1 MPNKTRA
8 GSSRTRKQ
16 QSGVKDIIDTYL
28 FLYNGASFVAWG
40 CVFYMV
46 VLSLLNSGGDF
57 TVVHNDV
64 RDVLTYVQTGAI
76 LEVIHVVL
84 GLVKTPLTTTVIQVT
99 SRLYLVW
106 GILAPFPEVRS
117 HWALTTM
124 TIAWSVTEIVR
135 YLYYGLNIAKIQPT
149 WLLWCRYTFF
159 FVLYPLGAGS
169 ESVLEY
175 VSLPYSL
182 EFDKYNIYYY
192 VRIGVLLSYL
202 PGFYTMYTHMIYQ
215 RKKYLSK
222 RKIH

>member
-8 GSSRTRKQ
+8 GSSRTKK
-16 QSGVKDIIDTYL
+16 QSGVKDVIDAYL
-28 FLYNGASFVAWG
+28 FLYNAASFVAWG
-40 CVFYMV
+40 CVFY
-46 VLSLLNSGGDF
+46 LALISLLNSEGDF

-64 RDVLTYVQTGAI
+64 REVLAYVQTGAI

-106 GILAPFPEVRS
+106 GILAPFPEVRG

-124 TIAWSVTEIVR
+124 TIAWSVTEIIR
-135 YLYYGLNIAKIQPT
+135 YLYYGLNIAKKQPA

-169 ESVLEY
+169 EAI
-175 VSLPYSL
+175 L
-182 EFDKYNIYYY
+182 EFLHDVY
-192 VRIGVLLSYL
+192 SYDISEKEIL
-202 PGFYTMYTHMIYQ
+202 E
-215 RKKYLSK
+215 
-222 RKIH
+222 